1 MSSNQLLSQ
10 LYCDL
15 FHGRE
20 FMPDTVNLF
29 NLMVRKMI
37 DILFNS
43 HVTRLPSKYF
53 LLMQRFL
60 LVLTLVKL
68 FALINT

>member
-1 MSSNQLLSQ
+1 
-10 LYCDL
+10 
-15 FHGRE
+15 
-20 FMPDTVNLF
+20 MPDTVNLF